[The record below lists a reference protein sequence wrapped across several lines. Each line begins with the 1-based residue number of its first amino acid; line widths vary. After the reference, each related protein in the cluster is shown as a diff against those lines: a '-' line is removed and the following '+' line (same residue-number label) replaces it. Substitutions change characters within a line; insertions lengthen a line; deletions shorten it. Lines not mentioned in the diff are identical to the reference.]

1 MDNNDF
7 LKKIVIPDLEISE
20 CTEHE
25 VKSKTENICQWK
37 KYSNNIWF
45 QFMKLILIFMSIT
58 EKKKYKLMKM
68 GGNIYYLELMFVLFL
83 SCSNRWK
90 R

>member
-25 VKSKTENICQWK
+25 VKSKIENICQWK
-37 KYSNNIWF
+37 KYSNNIRFW
-45 QFMKLILIFMSIT
+45 FMKLILIFMSIT
-58 EKKKYKLMKM
+58 EKKNTSWWKWVE
-68 GGNIYYLELMFVLFL
+68 IYIT
-83 SCSNRWK
+83 
-90 R
+90 

>member
-25 VKSKTENICQWK
+25 VKSKIENICQWK

-58 EKKKYKLMKM
+58 EKKKYELMKM

>member
-25 VKSKTENICQWK
+25 VKSKIENICQWK
-37 KYSNNIWF
+37 KYSNNIRFW
-45 QFMKLILIFMSIT
+45 FMKLILIFMSIT